1 MANNPHLNILVQ
13 LAKIDGETDGSELD
27 LIRQIG
33 VSENISDKDIDHAIE
48 TTEIE
53 DSIPSLED
61 FTDEQKIDLMTSLV
75 LVMKIDGIVHKEE
88 MKFSLR
94 VIKKL
99 GYGED
104 ELFDLVSSTYSQPN
118 MVENEGDIRARAK
131 ALLNK

>member
-33 VSENISDKDIDHAIE
+33 VSESISDEDIDAAIE
-48 TTEIE
+48 TTGIA
-53 DSIPSLED
+53 DTIPSLENLSED
-61 FTDEQKIDLMTSLV
+61 DKIELMTNLV

-88 MKFSLR
+88 MKFCLK

-99 GYGED
+99 GYNED
-104 ELFDLVSSTYSQPN
+104 ALFDLVSSTYSKPSTPEQQED
-118 MVENEGDIRARAK
+118 VRTRAK
-131 ALLNK
+131 ALLSK

>member
-13 LAKIDGETDGSELD
+13 LAKIDGEADGSELE

-33 VSENISDKDIDHAIE
+33 ASDNISDEDIDHAIE
-48 TTEIE
+48 TTEIQ

-61 FTDEQKIDLMTSLV
+61 FTDEQKIDLMTNLV

-88 MKFSLR
+88 MKFWLR
-94 VIKKL
+94 VIRKL

-104 ELFDLVSSTYSQPN
+104 ELFDLVSSTYSRPK
-118 MVENEGDIRARAK
+118 MLENERYPHSI
-131 ALLNK
+131 